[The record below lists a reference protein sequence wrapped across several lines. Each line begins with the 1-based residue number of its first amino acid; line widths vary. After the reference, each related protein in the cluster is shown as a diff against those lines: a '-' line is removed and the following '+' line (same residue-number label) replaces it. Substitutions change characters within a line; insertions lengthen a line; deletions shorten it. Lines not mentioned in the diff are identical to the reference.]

1 MSGRAQRGQ
10 ATVEVALVLPV
21 VVVMAL
27 LVVQTGLLVRD
38 QVLAVHAARAAA
50 RAVAVAPR
58 TGVAESAVRATG
70 LGSRARVRLDGDL
83 TPGGIASVTVVVD
96 PVRVPVV
103 GRALGGLRLSE
114 RMAALVEEP

>member
-1 MSGRAQRGQ
+1 MNGRGERGQ

-21 VVVMAL
+21 VAVMVL
-27 LVVQTGLLVRD
+27 LVVQAGLLVRD
-38 QVLAVHAARAAA
+38 QVLAVHAARAGA
-50 RAVAVAPR
+50 RAVAVDPR
-58 TGVAESAVRATG
+58 AEAAERAVSAAG
-70 LGSRARVRLDGDL
+70 LGSRARVRLTGEL
-83 TPGGIASVTVVVD
+83 APGGIATVTVAVD